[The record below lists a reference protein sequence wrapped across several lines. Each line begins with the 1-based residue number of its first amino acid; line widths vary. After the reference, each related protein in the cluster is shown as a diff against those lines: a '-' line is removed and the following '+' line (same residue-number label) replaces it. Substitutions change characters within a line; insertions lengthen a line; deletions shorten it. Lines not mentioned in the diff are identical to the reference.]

1 MKLLLVRASAGVKW
15 VQQGVRTFWRQPLA
29 LTGLFFMAMAA
40 MSLLTLIPMLG
51 TVLALALLP
60 SVQLCMMVATA
71 ETLQGRFPQP
81 ALVLVALR
89 SGPERRQHMLVLGA
103 LYAAC
108 FLALMALSA
117 TLDGG
122 QFARVYLGGEPLTRE
137 IAENA
142 DFQSAMWLALL
153 LYLPLSALFWH
164 APGLIHWHGVPPI
177 KAMFFSAVACLR
189 NLWAFL
195 FFGLAWL
202 LVFTAAGLVVAI
214 ATGFVAVFMGLAAHG
229 LMLLG
234 AMLLAAMF
242 FCSIVFTFRDC
253 FGAPQ

>member
-29 LTGLFFMAMAA
+29 LTGLFFMSMAA
-40 MSLLTLIPMLG
+40 LSLLSIIPLVG

-60 SVQLCMMVATA
+60 SVQLSMMVATA

-81 ALVLVALR
+81 ALVLVAFR
-89 SGPERRQHMLVLGA
+89 SGAEKRQHMLVLGA
-103 LYAAC
+103 LYAGI
-108 FLALMALSA
+108 FLGLMALSA
-117 TLDGG
+117 AVDGG
-122 QFARVYLGGEPLTRE
+122 QFARVYLGGDALTRE
-137 IAENA
+137 IAEN
-142 DFQSAMWLALL
+142 DSFQAAMWLSLL

-164 APGLIHWHGVPPI
+164 APGLVHWHGVPPV
-177 KAMFFSAVACLR
+177 KALFFSAVACLR
-189 NLWAFL
+189 NVWAFVL
-195 FFGLAWL
+195 FGLAWL
-202 LVFTAAGLVVAI
+202 LVFTCAGLVIAI

-229 LMLLG
+229 LMLIG

-242 FCSIVFTFRDC
+242 FSSIVFTFRDC